1 MNRITTEFP
10 ISSDLENYS
19 YSVITGK
26 EFIIPNKQSPE
37 KEKFDHSWENL
48 KKDNYLK
55 DGKSFRY
62 RQFRYFY
69 FLPSSQKIVP
79 FASTPYYQPPETN
92 QYAESIDR
100 LFDSMTEEVIN
111 NAFLRELIKF
121 DFLQLPVQETM
132 KSTPWLLDIHQVR
145 IVTTEAENGEPTPE
159 GIHHD
164 ENDFV
169 CIHLIKRENITGG
182 LNGVYSNNKELL
194 QKCSLMDN
202 LDSIILWD
210 PKVMHGVASIYPKNS
225 KKVAFRDV
233 LLIGFSH
240 APKLQSPTGN
250 SDLDYK
256 EVKKN
261 IKEYKSAVFAQT
273 EVV

>member
-1 MNRITTEFP
+1 M
-10 ISSDLENYS
+10 
-19 YSVITGK
+19 
-26 EFIIPNKQSPE
+26 
-37 KEKFDHSWENL
+37 
-48 KKDNYLK
+48 KKT
-55 DGKSFRY
+55 
-62 RQFRYFY
+62 Y
-69 FLPSSQKIVP
+69 FLLIYIYLGLVFCISCTDSQ
-79 FASTPYYQPPETN
+79 
-92 QYAESIDR
+92 
-100 LFDSMTEEVIN
+100 
-111 NAFLRELIKF
+111 
-121 DFLQLPVQETM
+121 
-132 KSTPWLLDIHQVR
+132 
-145 IVTTEAENGEPTPE
+145 TEAVKIENQQ
-159 GIHHD
+159 
-164 ENDFV
+164 
-169 CIHLIKRENITGG
+169 LKRKIEEDSTY
-182 LNGVYSNNKELL
+182 LTMMQSEMEELY
-194 QKCSLMDN
+194 DN